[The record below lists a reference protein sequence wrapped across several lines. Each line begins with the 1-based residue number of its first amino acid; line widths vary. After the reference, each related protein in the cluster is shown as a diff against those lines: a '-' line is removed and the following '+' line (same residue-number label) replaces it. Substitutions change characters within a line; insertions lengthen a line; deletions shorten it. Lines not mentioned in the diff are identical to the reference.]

1 MSKVDDRPPVW
12 VGHVFL
18 EVAKFR
24 ESYKFFGSLG
34 MRRVARFP
42 GLAVLELRGGTH
54 LVLQKAKNNQ
64 PAAAGFDL
72 MVDDLAAQR
81 KALAAAGYA
90 PGPIRRGRIH
100 RSFTVA
106 EPSGHTITF
115 SDSHVAG
122 PV

>member
-1 MSKVDDRPPVW
+1 MGGVDDRPPVW
-12 VGHVFL
+12 IGHVFL

-24 ESYKFFGSLG
+24 ELYKFFGSLG

-54 LVLQKAKNNQ
+54 LVLQRSKKKE
-64 PAAAGFDL
+64 PAPADFDL
-72 MVDDLAAQR
+72 MVDDLAAQHA
-81 KALAAAGYA
+81 ALTGAGYA

-100 RSFTVA
+100 RSFEVA

>member
-1 MSKVDDRPPVW
+1 MGEADTRSPIW

-24 ESYKFFGSLG
+24 DSYKFFSLLG
-34 MRRVARFP
+34 MRRVARMP

-54 LVLQKAKNNQ
+54 LVLKKGKAKEPT
-64 PAAAGFDL
+64 PADFDL
-72 MVDDLAAQR
+72 MVDNLAAQR

-90 PGPIRRGRIH
+90 PSPIRRSRVH
-100 RSFTVA
+100 RSFKVA

-115 SDSHVAG
+115 YDSHVAG